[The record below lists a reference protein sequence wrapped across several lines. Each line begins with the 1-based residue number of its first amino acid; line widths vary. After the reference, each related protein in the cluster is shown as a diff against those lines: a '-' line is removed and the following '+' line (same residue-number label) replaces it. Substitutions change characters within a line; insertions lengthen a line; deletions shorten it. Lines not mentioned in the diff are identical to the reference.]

1 MFVDIE
7 VLHLGAND
15 AHRAGGHAMDGV
27 GRLLRGPLQA
37 GMFGRFAA
45 AEMFHDVL
53 NSAYAAHV
61 GLLQTHGETLMS
73 LGGRVYRAAVE
84 FSDMEQRNAAALRTV
99 PCISST

>member
-15 AHRAGGHAMDGV
+15 ARHAGEHAMDGA

-37 GMFGRFAA
+37 GMFGGFVA

-61 GLLQTHGETLMS
+61 GLLQTHGETLTS
-73 LGGRVYRAAVE
+73 LGGRAYRAAVE
-84 FSDMEQRNAAALRTV
+84 FTDMEQRNAAVLRAV